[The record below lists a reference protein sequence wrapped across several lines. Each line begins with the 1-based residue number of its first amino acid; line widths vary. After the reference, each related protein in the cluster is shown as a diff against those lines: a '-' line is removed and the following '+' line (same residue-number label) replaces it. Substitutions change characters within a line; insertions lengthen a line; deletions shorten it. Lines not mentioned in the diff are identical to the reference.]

1 MLAHEPVVQAFSLWL
16 GFLWGLV
23 FLLLESVPIVF
34 AQYASFK
41 KSTQSLAFVSLFIG
55 ALIGFVATIHQE
67 HLYKK
72 DTQAAARKGQRVK
85 PESRLYHAMI
95 GGAFLPVGMFM

>member
-1 MLAHEPVVQAFSLWL
+1 MLAFEPVVQAFSLWL

-23 FLLLESVPIVF
+23 FLLLESVPVVF
-34 AQYASFK
+34 AQYTSFK
-41 KSTQSLAFVSLFIG
+41 TSSQSLAFVSLFIG

-72 DTQAAARKGQRVK
+72 DFRAAAAQGQRVK
-85 PESRLYHAMI
+85 PESRLYHAMV
-95 GGAFLPVGMFM
+95 GGALIPVGMFM